1 MDFKTFYFSL
11 PIPRRTEFAE
21 EIGTTT
27 GYCHQIAYGKRIELG
42 IADVIV
48 NASAG
53 QIKLH
58 ELPLTDR
65 AIFQSKARES
75 ITKDEAS

>member
-1 MDFKTFYFSL
+1 MDFKTFYL
-11 PIPRRTEFAE
+11 AMPVPKRTEFAE
-21 EIGTTT
+21 EIGTTP

-65 AIFQSKARES
+65 AIFQSKARGS
-75 ITKDEAS
+75 VTKEVA